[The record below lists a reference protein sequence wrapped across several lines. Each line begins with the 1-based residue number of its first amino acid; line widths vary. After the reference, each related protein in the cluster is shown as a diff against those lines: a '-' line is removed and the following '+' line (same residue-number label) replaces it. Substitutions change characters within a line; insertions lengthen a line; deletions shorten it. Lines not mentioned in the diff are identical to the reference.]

1 MQFLIWAKRLDSGTN
16 SATCS
21 EDKEGFFCW
30 CFKAPC
36 PPSEIFLVSVMERLL
51 PDATWEVSFHS
62 HLASS
67 KCLSNF
73 IFKEIPVKKGK
84 LAP

>member
-16 SATCS
+16 SATSS
-21 EDKEGFFCW
+21 EDKEGFFSSCS
-30 CFKAPC
+30 KALC
-36 PPSEIFLVSVMERLL
+36 PPSEIFLVLVMERLL
-51 PDATWEVSFHS
+51 PDTTWEVSFHS

-73 IFKEIPVKKGK
+73 IFKEILVEKETLTP
-84 LAP
+84 